1 MLQELFHSIG
11 LPILSAI
18 IEPLLLLIVP
28 PIVTWFGVRWQALT
42 GRELDHEYSEQL
54 HRALENGVKIGW
66 RRYGMRAFGPE
77 RDELVTSFAADY
89 AQRHNRGAVKRFK
102 LPSATLR
109 ELAEAHLPPR

>member
-1 MLQELFHSIG
+1 MLQELFQTIG

-18 IEPLLLLIVP
+18 TEPILLLIVP
-28 PIVTWFGVRWQALT
+28 PIVGWFAMRWQALT

-66 RRYGMRAFGPE
+66 RRYGTRAFGAD
-77 RDELVTSFAADY
+77 RDALVTNFAADY

-102 LPSATLR
+102 LPGSTLR